1 MRISDWSSDVCS
13 SDLVEW
19 QDYWSGEITDLPA
32 KPFKTRYI
40 GRGAGAGLQAHSAI
54 RFDAPWFHITQDT
67 PMEPPRYTA
76 AELAD
81 YIRICQG
88 DRAPVTRSEARR
100 VGKEGVSPCRS
111 RWSPYH

>member
-1 MRISDWSSDVCS
+1 MVALNYWAFPIE
-13 SDLVEW
+13 VEW

-54 RFDAPWFHITQDT
+54 RFDAPWFHIPQDT

-76 AELAD
+76 AEPAE
-81 YIRICQG
+81 YIRICPG
-88 DRAPVTRSEARR
+88 SPAPVTLGVGRPEGRR
-100 VGKEGVSPCRS
+100 GGEEG
-111 RWSPYH
+111 

>member
-76 AELAD
+76 AELAE

-88 DRAPVTRSEARR
+88 DRAPVTLG
-100 VGKEGVSPCRS
+100 VGIYQDGTIDRKSVG
-111 RWSPYH
+111 

>member
-1 MRISDWSSDVCS
+1 MVALNYWAFPIE
-13 SDLVEW
+13 VEW

-54 RFDAPWFHITQDT
+54 RFDAPWFHITPDT

-76 AELAD
+76 ATLAD
-81 YIRICQG
+81 YIRIRQG
-88 DRAPVTRSEARR
+88 DLAPVPLGVGPSKDGTNGEEAFTEY
-100 VGKEGVSPCRS
+100 K
-111 RWSPYH
+111 